1 MDFFHMAKYLT
12 PGKGL
17 LNGVKGLKRPR
28 ALILF
33 NYGKGNIKTV
43 PKIDSALVRI
53 DLYDEPLIPR
63 NNADAFFKL
72 IKAGFGQKRKTLR
85 NALTSG
91 LALDKTAIENALSE
105 AEIDPKRRAETLT
118 IDEWKQLLSVLN
130 RRSGG
135 Q

>member
-1 MDFFHMAKYLT
+1 MMT
-12 PGKGL
+12 IGKESFY
-17 LNGVKGLKRPR
+17 P
-28 ALILF
+28 
-33 NYGKGNIKTV
+33 V